1 MRIAGVPK
9 LQRPSLIFYALGA
22 AWPPVCVYI
31 TMHCFFGSGRGP
43 PRILVGH
50 PNPGQ
55 NRNLPIVLTR
65 QPTRHVH
72 EVRVGSHPSESHGR
86 CTMPTP
92 PGSSTPG
99 LLQFAGSLVC
109 CHGRTHIIWVP
120 AFWLLPPKHQ
130 GSRFNVD
137 LSALSLLLPYPT
149 ALQFHVKHSR

>member
-55 NRNLPIVLTR
+55 NRNLPIALTR

-72 EVRVGSHPSESHGR
+72 KVRAGSCPSESHGR
-86 CTMPTP
+86 RTMPTP
-92 PGSSTPG
+92 PSSSTPWSTSVRW
-99 LLQFAGSLVC
+99 FVGSLSWHNAHYLGPCVL
-109 CHGRTHIIWVP
+109 
-120 AFWLLPPKHQ
+120 APPSKTP
-130 GSRFNVD
+130 RFKV
-137 LSALSLLLPYPT
+137 
-149 ALQFHVKHSR
+149 